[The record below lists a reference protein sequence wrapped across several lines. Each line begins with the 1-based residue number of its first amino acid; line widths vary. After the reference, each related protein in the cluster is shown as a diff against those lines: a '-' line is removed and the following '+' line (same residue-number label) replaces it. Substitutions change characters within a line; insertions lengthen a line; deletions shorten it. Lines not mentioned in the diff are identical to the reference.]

1 MPEQSTSK
9 LVQAQFDEFPYPNVP
24 IEQTVTDNFALFAN
38 SLTTAYYRRNRKV
51 VKPEGKVMLNAGCGS
66 GWETLVLA
74 TANPGASFVGV
85 DISAES
91 LKMARQRFEFHQIKE
106 ARFEVMD
113 ITDLQALGEQF
124 DFIAC
129 NDVLYLLDDP
139 VAGLKGMRQVLK
151 PDGIIRTNVHSL
163 YQRQFIFNMQDAM
176 ELLGVMDEPA
186 AKAVPILREL
196 MDALHEGSFVKSH
209 WQGDAI
215 KTTNGILANFLLRSD
230 KGFTVPQVFEM
241 LRQAGL
247 EFISMVNWQQWKL
260 ERVLNKPVPYALR
273 QIKKLN
279 QEELLHF
286 IELIFPNLTRLI
298 DFWCGHPTG
307 ATSPQPFSNEEWR
320 NGSVH
325 AHPLL
330 LRLNAKAAFE
340 NAIRD
345 NGPVNIN
352 GWPGSEGNITID
364 PFSVRWLIDV
374 FGEEPVPVQALAA
387 KALDLMDW
395 TPEEAFN
402 QVVANLKFLEERL
415 VVLLHSPL
423 R

>member
-1 MPEQSTSK
+1 MPEQSTSR

-51 VKPEGKVMLNAGCGS
+51 MKPEGKVMLNAGCGS

-74 TANPGASFVGV
+74 TANPGATFVGV

-91 LKMARQRFEFHQIKE
+91 LKMARQRFEFHQIPD

-113 ITDLQALGEQF
+113 ITDLRPLGEQF

-186 AKAVPILREL
+186 AKAVPILREV

-260 ERVLNKPVPYALR
+260 ERVLNKPVPYAMR
-273 QIKKLN
+273 QIKKLS

-298 DFWCGHPTG
+298 DFWCGHPAG

-320 NGSVH
+320 DGSVH

-352 GWPGSEGNITID
+352 GWPGSEGNIAID
-364 PFSVRWLIDV
+364 PFSVRWLVDV
-374 FGEEPVPVQALAA
+374 FGEKPVPVQALVA
-387 KALDLMDW
+387 KALDFMDW

-415 VVLLHSPL
+415 VVLLDSPL

>member
-1 MPEQSTSK
+1 MPEQSIPS

-24 IEQTVTDNFALFAN
+24 IEQTVTDNSALFAN
-38 SLTTAYYRRNRKV
+38 SLTTARYLRERKV
-51 VKPEGKVMLNAGCGS
+51 VDPAGKLMLNAGCGS

-74 TANPGASFVGV
+74 TANPGAHYIGV

-91 LKMARQRFEFHQIKE
+91 IKMAQQRFQFHQIE
-106 ARFEVMD
+106 DVRFEVMD
-113 ITDLQALGEQF
+113 ITDMTSLGEQF

-139 VAGLKGMRQVLK
+139 VAGLRGMRQVLK

-163 YQRQFIFNMQDAM
+163 YQRQFIFHMQDAM

-186 AKAVPILREL
+186 SKAVPILREL

-209 WQGDAI
+209 WNGDAI
-215 KTTNGILANFLLRSD
+215 KTTTGILANFLLRSD

-241 LRQAGL
+241 LRQAEL
-247 EFISMVNWQQWKL
+247 EFVSMVNWQQWKL
-260 ERVLNKPVPYALR
+260 ERVLNKPVPYAMR
-273 QIKKLN
+273 SIKKLS

-286 IELIFPNLTRLI
+286 IELIFPNMTRLI
-298 DFWCGHPTG
+298 DFWCGHPSG
-307 ATSPQPFSNEEWR
+307 ATPPQPFSHEEWW
-320 NGSVH
+320 NGSVQ

-330 LRLNAKAAFE
+330 LRLNARAAFE

-352 GWPGSEGNITID
+352 GWPGAEGNISVD
-364 PFSVRWLIDV
+364 PFSVRWLIEA
-374 FGEEPVPVQALAA
+374 FGEKPVPVQALVAQA
-387 KALDLMDW
+387 MEFMDW
-395 TPEEAFN
+395 TQEEAFN
-402 QVVANLKFLEERL
+402 QVLANLKFLEERL
-415 VVLLHSPL
+415 VLLLNSPF

>member
-1 MPEQSTSK
+1 MPEQSIPS

-38 SLTTAYYRRNRKV
+38 SITTARYLRDRQV
-51 VKPEGKVMLNAGCGS
+51 VKPEGKMMLNAGCGS

-74 TANPGASFVGV
+74 TANPGAYYVGV

-91 LKMARQRFEFHQIKE
+91 IKMAEQRFQFHQIGD
-106 ARFEVMD
+106 ARFQVMD
-113 ITDLQALGEQF
+113 ITDMRALGEQF

-151 PDGIIRTNVHSL
+151 PEGIIRTNVHSL
-163 YQRQFIFNMQDAM
+163 YQRQFIFHMQDAM

-196 MDALHEGSFVKSH
+196 MEALNDASFVKSH
-209 WQGDAI
+209 WNGDAI
-215 KTTNGILANFLLRSD
+215 KTTTGILANFLLRSD

-247 EFISMVNWQQWKL
+247 QFISMVNWQAWKL
-260 ERVLNKPVPYALR
+260 ERVLTKPIPYAMR
-273 QIKKLN
+273 HIKKLS
-279 QEELLHF
+279 QEEQLHF
-286 IELIFPNLTRLI
+286 IELIFPNMTRLI
-298 DFWCGHPTG
+298 DFWCGHPCPTP
-307 ATSPQPFSNEEWR
+307 AAPFSQEEWWQ
-320 NGSVH
+320 GSVQ

-330 LRLNAKAAFE
+330 LRLNARVAFE

-352 GWPGSEGNITID
+352 GWPGAEGNIVVD

-374 FGEEPVPVQALAA
+374 FGEEPVPVQALVK
-387 KALDLMDW
+387 KAVDLMDW
-395 TPEEAFN
+395 TQEEAFG
-402 QVVANLKFLEERL
+402 QVLANLKFLEERL
-415 VVLLHSPL
+415 VLLLNSPL